1 MGKIRLTNIT
11 DNRHFNQKSQKLPPT
26 DNPLIAV
33 ALANESHTCRNGVTD
48 FAGGDYDA
56 SSFCTSSSDCIW
68 SDYSWI
74 RHKYHICCL
83 QVTTTTFHF

>member
-33 ALANESHTCRNGVTD
+33 ALAATNT
-48 FAGGDYDA
+48 
-56 SSFCTSSSDCIW
+56 
-68 SDYSWI
+68 
-74 RHKYHICCL
+74 
-83 QVTTTTFHF
+83 